1 MRFFAI
7 AVLFSITSAA
17 FAEDA
22 LTLKQAVERAL
33 ASHPEIVAA
42 GNRVEARQGLRTQ
55 AAKTYNPSFNFQWEN
70 LRAWQQ
76 PGYRPVQDSDIY
88 GYIEQQWELFGK
100 RGRRAELANAQLRV
114 AELERALARRDVALR
129 VKRAYWH
136 ALAAERRVALLD
148 ENLAN
153 FDKIVEYN
161 ANRVREGA
169 VAEAD
174 LIRVRLERER
184 LALERN
190 DAVLAATRSRLM
202 LQLAMGE
209 ERFTPV
215 KLTEPLPDALHEPNF
230 RLDASGALA
239 QRVEVKIREAAIEE
253 STAGV
258 RLARANAKPD
268 LTWNAGYKR
277 AGPFDTVQVGAR
289 IPLMLRDRNEGNIAA
304 ANAEERYATTLLR
317 ATQQAVLAEAEAA
330 LESYLT
336 YRRQLRQ
343 VLPVLREQAL
353 QTASI
358 AEAAYREGG
367 ADLLRLLDAQR
378 VRIEAQQVYVEARVN
393 YELAIVD
400 LEQALGV
407 PQEEGRP

>member
-17 FAEDA
+17 FAEDV

-33 ASHPEIVAA
+33 ASHPEIAA
-42 GNRVEARQGLRTQ
+42 SGNRVEARQGLRTQ

-100 RGRRAELANAQLRV
+100 RGRRTQLADAQLRV
-114 AELERALARRDVALR
+114 AELEQTLARRHVALR
-129 VKRAYWH
+129 VKQAYWH
-136 ALAAERRVALLD
+136 ALAAERCVALLD

-169 VAEAD
+169 MAEAD

-190 DAVLAATRSRLM
+190 DAVLAATRSRLL

-209 ERFTPV
+209 ESFAPV
-215 KLTEPLPDALHEPNF
+215 KLTEPLPDALHEPDF
-230 RLDASGALA
+230 ALDASSALI
-239 QRVEVKIREAAIEE
+239 QRTEVKIREAAIEE
-253 STAGV
+253 SVAAV

-289 IPLMLRDRNEGNIAA
+289 IPLMVRDRNEGNIAA
-304 ANAEERYATTLLR
+304 ASAGERYAASLLR
-317 ATQQAVLAEAEAA
+317 VTQQAVLAEAKAA
-330 LESYLT
+330 LESYVT
-336 YRRQLRQ
+336 YRRQLLQ
-343 VLPVLREQAL
+343 TLPLLREQAL
-353 QTASI
+353 ETASI

-367 ADLLRLLDAQR
+367 ADLMRLLDAQR
-378 VRIEAQQVYVEARVN
+378 VRIEAQQVYMKARVN
-393 YELAIVD
+393 YELAIVE

-407 PQEEGRP
+407 PREEGRP